1 MTSPVLAL
9 RAAIRDALLADPALL
24 ALLGGPKIHDEA
36 PASAVLPYV
45 TFGDAE
51 ARDESTGDAGG
62 HRHRL
67 SLRVWSE
74 QAGDAEA
81 LTIGG
86 RIAELIE
93 TADLAPEGHRLIVI
107 GVDGQEI
114 GRPGTDGRR
123 RMVVRI
129 SALTEPEETA

>member
-9 RAAIRDALLADPALL
+9 RAAIRDALLADAALI

-45 TFGDAE
+45 TFGEAE
-51 ARDESTGDAGG
+51 ARDDSTGDACG

-67 SLRVWSE
+67 ALRVWSE

-86 RIAELIE
+86 RIAGVVEE
-93 TADLAPEGHRLIVI
+93 ADLAPEGHRLIVI

-114 GRPGTDGRR
+114 GRPGRDGRR